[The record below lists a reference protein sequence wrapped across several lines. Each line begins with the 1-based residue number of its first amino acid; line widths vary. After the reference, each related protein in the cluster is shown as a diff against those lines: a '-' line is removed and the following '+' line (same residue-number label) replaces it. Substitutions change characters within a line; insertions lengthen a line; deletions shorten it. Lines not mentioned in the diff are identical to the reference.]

1 MAIGDGRREDRHSVE
16 VWGQFRTR
24 SGVRKDV
31 PIKDL
36 SETGCRFFDKFSSLT
51 PGDDVTIRIEA
62 LGPFNA
68 RIRWREGGYVGA
80 EFENRLY
87 GPTFD
92 HIRLRLS
99 KA

>member
-1 MAIGDGRREDRHSVE
+1 MGEARKDDRHAIE
-16 VWGQFRTR
+16 VWGQYRMST
-24 SGVRKDV
+24 GVRRDV

-36 SETGCRFFDKFSSLT
+36 SETGCRFYDRFSSLL
-51 PGDDVTIRIEA
+51 PGAEITLRIET

-68 RIRWREGGYVGA
+68 VVRWQEGGYVGV
-80 EFENRLY
+80 EFGNRLY

-99 KA
+99 R